1 MRLISKQFGSGK
13 VFHQGLIFSL
23 LAALVTPVHVFG
35 DEPAAPR
42 GADVVLQESGSLRG
56 SVVNELG
63 QPIAAAKVQ
72 VLQGD
77 RVVATT
83 TSNEEGRFAVRSLRN
98 GTHVIRV
105 EGAAQVVRFWSETAA
120 PPTAINDVTIVV
132 QPDALVRG
140 QAASTPGLLTN
151 PWFIAGVVGVT
162 VGTIMIVENQND
174 DDASP

>member
-1 MRLISKQFGSGK
+1 MRLVSKQYGSKTFCHRAVVFG
-13 VFHQGLIFSL
+13 L
-23 LAALVTPVHVFG
+23 LTVLVTPTHVFG

-42 GADVVLQESGSLRG
+42 GADVVLQESGALRG
-56 SVVNELG
+56 SVVNEVG

-77 RVVATT
+77 RVVATA

-105 EGAAQVVRFWSETAA
+105 EGASQVVRFWSEAAA

-151 PWFIAGVVGVT
+151 PCS
-162 VGTIMIVENQND
+162 
-174 DDASP
+174 SPEWSV